1 MAIYHPKSAP
11 SLRQQAEP
19 WTPEHDMSRVRI
31 SGFDKENGSPKPGDM
46 ILTFYN
52 GGQSLY
58 SKAFFEANYT
68 RATET
73 EQP

>member
-1 MAIYHPKSAP
+1 
-11 SLRQQAEP
+11 
-19 WTPEHDMSRVRI
+19 
-31 SGFDKENGSPKPGDM
+31 M

-58 SKAFFEANYT
+58 SKEFFEANYT